1 MTEMPAPV
9 PSMEPAKLPWYRRFW
24 SIFALWLIVLLL
36 FGVEFWLGAGLYALL
51 FLLLWSGPIGNFRQ
65 GLMPTSRKAFI
76 TVAGLVLL
84 GWNSL
89 SLLEARPVR
98 PQLAEDGFPVCDSSF
113 MKRAVREA
121 LNNGPAARQG
131 GFEASEVLDGT
142 SYAELPVYRHLS
154 DEFSKQVL
162 QGKCLHT
169 VLTNH
174 GQRGYTSSSQWIDKA
189 AGRYFIEVE

>member
-1 MTEMPAPV
+1 MTEMPASA
-9 PSMEPAKLPWYRRFW
+9 PSVEPAKLPWYRRFW
-24 SIFALWLIVLLL
+24 VAFILLAAAVLLL
-36 FGVEFWLGAGLYALL
+36 GVEFWLGAGLYALS

-76 TVAGLVLL
+76 TIAGLVLL

-89 SLLEARPVR
+89 SLLEAQPGR

-121 LNNGPAARQG
+121 LNYGPAARQG
-131 GFEASEVLDGT
+131 GFEANEVLDGT
-142 SYAELPVYRHLS
+142 SYAELPVYRHLT

-162 QGKCLHT
+162 QGKCLHS
-169 VLTNH
+169 VLTNQ
-174 GQRGYTSSSQWIDKA
+174 GQREYTSSFQWIDKP